1 MTGTVVAKQSRKGN
15 REKLLNATL
24 SLILEDQSGLAGLSL
39 RKITKQSELS
49 PPAFYNHFSSTE
61 ELGLA
66 LVEEAG
72 TVIRGLL
79 KSVRDADSVEEVIG
93 RSVEIAFDYITT
105 HRALF
110 IFIARERAGSSA
122 AIRQAIRLNVR
133 AIIEDMS
140 DDFATSGLF
149 PQYDLD
155 ELRAMVSAIVS
166 LGLNLIPDL
175 LDLTEAEPE
184 EPDYLLREFE
194 FQVRTMLKNGYKAEP
209 IS

>member
-1 MTGTVVAKQSRKGN
+1 MAKQSRKGN

-149 PQYDLD
+149 PQYDLN

-194 FQVRTMLKNGYKAEP
+194 FQVRTMLKNGYKVTPA
-209 IS
+209 S

>member
-1 MTGTVVAKQSRKGN
+1 MAKQSRKGN

-105 HRALF
+105 HRL
-110 IFIARERAGSSA
+110 
-122 AIRQAIRLNVR
+122 
-133 AIIEDMS
+133 
-140 DDFATSGLF
+140 
-149 PQYDLD
+149 
-155 ELRAMVSAIVS
+155 S
-166 LGLNLIPDL
+166 LIH
-175 LDLTEAEPE
+175 
-184 EPDYLLREFE
+184 
-194 FQVRTMLKNGYKAEP
+194 
-209 IS
+209 I